1 METLTPDV
9 SKVDSSPTL
18 GEHIESKLVVE
29 ELTPQAS
36 DATQEE
42 AQHVPY
48 ERFKEVND
56 KFRTTEAELAAL
68 QGRYNDPE
76 LQAAANMVQLIKN
89 DPSRALRELEPIVSH
104 LKQLQGDEL
113 PKDLHDAVEEGVLTK
128 TYAKELAQLRLKST
142 ATAAKLQQTEAE
154 QHVTSV
160 AGALTSWDMEM
171 RKKDTDFQPESPKWK
186 YVLKQLNAE
195 LKLNPSASPS
205 DALTMV
211 ETIYNEANGIFAP
224 VKSTTPR
231 TVLRSNSAS
240 KASQPDPHKMSLMDY
255 ISANLSVSPRK

>member
-1 METLTPDV
+1 METPPPDAPEV
-9 SKVDSSPTL
+9 ASSPTL
-18 GEHIESKLVVE
+18 GEHIESKLAVE
-29 ELTPQAS
+29 EPTPAP
-36 DATQEE
+36 DAPQEE

-56 KFRTTEAELAAL
+56 KFRSTEAELAAL

-89 DPSRALRELEPIVSH
+89 DPTRALAELEPIISH
-104 LKQLQGDEL
+104 LKQIRGDEL

-128 TYAKELAQLRLKST
+128 AYAKELAQLRLKST

-154 QHVTSV
+154 QHVSSV
-160 AGALTSWDMEM
+160 ASALTSWDMAQ
-171 RKKDTDFQPESPKWK
+171 RQKDSDFTPESPKWQF
-186 YVLKQLNAE
+186 VLKQLNAE
-195 LKLNPSASPS
+195 LKMNPNATSA
-205 DALTMV
+205 DALAMA
-211 ETIYNEANGIFAP
+211 ETIYADANKIFTAP
-224 VKSTTPR
+224 KATAPR

-255 ISANLSVSPRK
+255 ISANLATNSRK